1 MTATDPASSV
11 EGMVNHR
18 RPCFDKSH
26 RRMAS
31 LTLTALTASPATIR
45 TSVTELRVQRAA
57 RGGQLCGAVQSP
69 VTSQGVGAQWLL
81 FALAAAAI
89 HVSVTSTAQGG
100 TANR

>member
-1 MTATDPASSV
+1 MTATQPARSV
-11 EGMVNHR
+11 VGMVNQSR
-18 RPCFDKSH
+18 RCFDKSL
-26 RRMAS
+26 RLMAC
-31 LTLTALTASPATIR
+31 LMLIALTTSPAIIR
-45 TSVTELRVQRAA
+45 TSVTELRVQRVA
-57 RGGQLCGAVQSP
+57 RGGQFCGAVQSP